1 MYYIQP
7 ISQNDNSKIA
17 EVIRTV
23 LIEHNVPKVGTA
35 YADSSLD
42 SMYETYHQEKSC
54 YWVIISDDKVY
65 GGAGIAPLE
74 NGPEGVCELQKMY
87 FLDEVR
93 GKGLGAAM
101 MKTCLKFAKEQ
112 GFKKCYLETMPNM
125 NEAQK
130 LYQKFG
136 FEYLEAPMGFTGHTS
151 CPVWLLLDLENFV
164 DAQL

>member
-7 ISQNDNSKIA
+7 ISQKDNPKIA

-23 LIEHNVPKVGTA
+23 LIEHDVPKVGTA

-42 SMYETYHQEKSC
+42 SMYETYLQERAC
-54 YWVIISDDKVY
+54 YWVVASDNRVY

-87 FLDEVR
+87 FLDEIR
-93 GKGLGAAM
+93 GKGLGTSM
-101 MKTCLKFAKEQ
+101 MKTCLKFAKEK

-125 NEAQK
+125 SEAQK
-130 LYQKFG
+130 LYLKFG
-136 FEYLEAPMGFTGHTS
+136 FEYIDAPMGCTGHTS
-151 CPVWLLLDLENFV
+151 CPVWLLLDLDNFEDV
-164 DAQL
+164 SL

>member
-7 ISQNDNSKIA
+7 ISQKDNSKIA

-42 SMYETYHQEKSC
+42 SMYETYHQENTC
-54 YWVIISDDKVY
+54 YWVIISEDKVY

-101 MKTCLKFAKEQ
+101 MKTCLRFAKEQ

-130 LYQKFG
+130 LYKKFG
-136 FEYLEAPMGFTGHTS
+136 FEYLDAPMGWTGHTS
-151 CPVWLLLDLENFV
+151 CPVWLLLDLDNFE
-164 DAQL
+164 DTSI

>member
-1 MYYIQP
+1 MYHIQP
-7 ISQNDNSKIA
+7 ISQKDNSKIA

-23 LIEHNVPKVGTA
+23 LIEHDVPKVGTA

-136 FEYLEAPMGFTGHTS
+136 FEYLEAPMGCTGHTS
-151 CPVWLLLDLENFV
+151 CPVWLLLDLDKFE
-164 DAQL
+164 DASI